1 MGRCFS
7 GQAEASPCPDDGS
20 LWHGKK
26 RRKDMTKIVSYFYAL
41 ALVICLGTTAMLAVS
56 NHNVKSI
63 PSVERGLAS
72 DGAFRDGL
80 YLGKLAAEGGQA
92 PRLAIGRWS
101 ADQDR
106 SMFAA
111 GYRRGYSES
120 LASAAANSA
129 RTQSAE

>member
-1 MGRCFS
+1 
-7 GQAEASPCPDDGS
+7 
-20 LWHGKK
+20 
-26 RRKDMTKIVSYFYAL
+26 MTKIVSYIYAL
-41 ALVICLGTTAMLAVS
+41 ALVICVGTTAMLAVS
-56 NHNVKSI
+56 NHNVKSS
-63 PSVERGLAS
+63 PSVETGLAS

-80 YLGKLAAEGGQA
+80 YLGKLAAESGQA
-92 PRLAIGRWS
+92 PSLAIGRWS

-129 RTQSAE
+129 RSQSAE

>member
-1 MGRCFS
+1 MKKI
-7 GQAEASPCPDDGS
+7 GS
-20 LWHGKK
+20 Y
-26 RRKDMTKIVSYFYAL
+26 IYAL

-56 NHNVKSI
+56 NHNVKSNA
-63 PSVERGLAS
+63 SGETTLAS

-80 YLGKLAAEGGQA
+80 YLGKLAAESGQA
-92 PRLAIGRWS
+92 PRPAIGRWS

-111 GYRRGYSES
+111 GYRRGYNES
-120 LASAAANSA
+120 LASAAANGG